1 MFTVASPRMPSHR
14 LVRGA
19 VALAVWGGLAGCA
32 SMGPEECRVADW
44 YQVGQADGARGEEAT
59 ARLSAYV
66 QDCGKVGVQPVL
78 ALYRQGWQQG
88 QQTFCT
94 PASGWREGVAGRWY
108 KADACDTLPAQ
119 AAAFRQALQAGYEV
133 YQTRER
139 IGQNHHSILRLERR
153 LRDKHT
159 SDEERSRTRMQL
171 HFIDMEQSLLRRQL
185 NEQERWAP

>member
-1 MFTVASPRMPSHR
+1 MACTRRPPWHR
-14 LVRGA
+14 QAGGV
-19 VALAVWGGLAGCA
+19 VALVLGGLLAGCA
-32 SMGPEECRVADW
+32 SMTPEQCRVADW

-139 IGQNHHSILRLERR
+139 LARNHDSILRLERR
-153 LRDKHT
+153 LLDRHAP
-159 SDEERSRTRMQL
+159 DEERSRARMRL
-171 HFIDMEQSLLRRQL
+171 HFIDMEQSLLRQQL
-185 NEQERWAP
+185 GEQERLAP